1 MRARMYKNGRGKKG
15 KDMTDESSQC
25 VFDYEGFLVRVMA
38 DEELAR
44 TIASA
49 FLEDTPRLIGKIA
62 TALETGDYETILR
75 QAHTIKG
82 ASANL
87 GGEMLCCAALELERS
102 ARKAEHQNCVARLG
116 ALREAWDALAG
127 KIRQDM
133 DLA

>member
-1 MRARMYKNGRGKKG
+1 
-15 KDMTDESSQC
+15 MTDESSQC

-44 TIASA
+44 TIALA

-62 TALETGDYETILR
+62 TALETGDYESILR

-102 ARKAEHQNCVARLG
+102 ARKGDHQNCVDRLG

-127 KIRQDM
+127 RIRQDM
-133 DLA
+133 GLA